1 MGAKFN
7 VAVLDGMPSD
17 YKLLKQ
23 HVLDAGGECFNSFGK
38 EQDEIDKASRAAHG
52 VVLSRKAMTREVIES
67 MPNLRV
73 IARTGVGVDHIDR
86 ETASERGIIV
96 LNSPSYGTQ
105 EVSDYAIGL
114 LMMSA
119 RFISPMTRGMRDGK
133 WNWIPPGKVPRMSE
147 STATIIG
154 LGTIGQETARKL
166 GPMVKRVI
174 AYDPYLTKEGAAA
187 RHAELVESLE
197 EACASQ
203 YVILHAPYVKP
214 DTHHLIGKKEIACMP
229 ETGHIVNVARGEVL
243 DLDALVEALDA
254 EKLAGAAVD
263 VFGEE
268 NDPPDDPLA
277 IWSHDKVICTPHNAW
292 YSEVARMEMM
302 MEVVRDMVGVL
313 TGDRPFSVTNPEVIK
328 DEPWFDEWAD
338 NSIPSVHWQIER
350 LRRLGT
356 LPQ

>member
-1 MGAKFN
+1 
-7 VAVLDGMPSD
+7 
-17 YKLLKQ
+17 
-23 HVLDAGGECFNSFGK
+23 
-38 EQDEIDKASRAAHG
+38 
-52 VVLSRKAMTREVIES
+52 
-67 MPNLRV
+67 
-73 IARTGVGVDHIDR
+73 
-86 ETASERGIIV
+86 
-96 LNSPSYGTQ
+96 
-105 EVSDYAIGL
+105 
-114 LMMSA
+114 
-119 RFISPMTRGMRDGK
+119 
-133 WNWIPPGKVPRMSE
+133 
-147 STATIIG
+147 
-154 LGTIGQETARKL
+154 
-166 GPMVKRVI
+166 
-174 AYDPYLTKEGAAA
+174 
-187 RHAELVESLE
+187 
-197 EACASQ
+197 
-203 YVILHAPYVKP
+203 
-214 DTHHLIGKKEIACMP
+214 MP

-356 LPQ
+356 LLQ

>member
-1 MGAKFN
+1 M
-7 VAVLDGMPSD
+7 
-17 YKLLKQ
+17 
-23 HVLDAGGECFNSFGK
+23 
-38 EQDEIDKASRAAHG
+38 
-52 VVLSRKAMTREVIES
+52 
-67 MPNLRV
+67 
-73 IARTGVGVDHIDR
+73 
-86 ETASERGIIV
+86 
-96 LNSPSYGTQ
+96 
-105 EVSDYAIGL
+105 
-114 LMMSA
+114 
-119 RFISPMTRGMRDGK
+119 
-133 WNWIPPGKVPRMSE
+133 
-147 STATIIG
+147 
-154 LGTIGQETARKL
+154 
-166 GPMVKRVI
+166 
-174 AYDPYLTKEGAAA
+174 
-187 RHAELVESLE
+187 
-197 EACASQ
+197 
-203 YVILHAPYVKP
+203 
-214 DTHHLIGKKEIACMP
+214 
-229 ETGHIVNVARGEVL
+229 L

-268 NDPPDDPLA
+268 NDPPDGPLA